1 MITKKQLDTIEKFA
15 DKLWAKVGLDVEFT
29 RHFLD
34 RVNDARNKKQITG
47 GEIQRLFRQSYKKH
61 GKKIANLGKGAEAVI
76 KDMQTDVNMPFVLQL
91 DKNGELDLVAKTVM
105 RKKDFKTSNKT
116 FAVEEVGFKKYVE
129 ILEATKAGKNVH
141 MTHIEDRVIYGG
153 VKGAREAILALRSL
167 RDMLA
172 GNSKTSTN
180 VTVKWDGA
188 PAVFAGIDPSDG
200 KFFVA
205 KKGIFNK
212 NPKVYKSEADVRAD
226 TSGDLADK
234 LTIAFNELKDL
245 GIKGV
250 IQGDIMFTKGD
261 VQKETID
268 GESYFT
274 FQPNTIVY
282 AVPVN
287 STLGK
292 TISKANLGV
301 VWHTTY
307 SGKDFESMSAKFG
320 VNLSGLKKKKTIWY
334 QDADYKDVSGTATFN
349 AKDTAEVTA
358 ALSKAGK
365 IFSKIQSTTLKELE
379 NNTEL
384 SARIETFNNT
394 LVRRGERIGNTTKH
408 VSNMLKY
415 FDDKFEKEK
424 SKRSSDR
431 GKAAID
437 AKKKELLKF
446 FSTSNKKNLILMFD
460 LMNAI
465 VDAKLIIIN
474 KLDRVK
480 QIDTFVRT
488 KNGFKVTGSEG
499 FVAIDKSKG
508 GAVKLV
514 DRLEFSMNNFSSDV
528 IKGWEK

>member
-1 MITKKQLDTIEKFA
+1 
-15 DKLWAKVGLDVEFT
+15 
-29 RHFLD
+29 
-34 RVNDARNKKQITG
+34 VN
-47 GEIQRLFRQSYKKH
+47 S
-61 GKKIANLGKGAEAVI
+61 
-76 KDMQTDVNMPFVLQL
+76 
-91 DKNGELDLVAKTVM
+91 
-105 RKKDFKTSNKT
+105 FKTYLS
-116 FAVEEVGFKKYVE
+116 
-129 ILEATKAGKNVH
+129 EATSGKNTH
-141 MTHIEDRVIYGG
+141 MTHIEDRVIYAG
-153 VKGAREAILALRSL
+153 VKGAREAIFALRSL

-172 GNSKTSTN
+172 GNSKTATN

-234 LTIAFNELKDL
+234 LSIAFNELKDL

-261 VQKETID
+261 VAKESID
-268 GESYFT
+268 GDAFYT

-287 STLGK
+287 SELGK

-307 SGKDFESMSAKFG
+307 TGKDFESMKASFG
-320 VNLSGLKKKKTIWY
+320 VKLGSLKKKKSVWY
-334 QDADYKDVSGTATFN
+334 QDAEYQDMSGTVTFSD
-349 AKDTAEVTA
+349 KDTKEVTE

-365 IFSKIQSTTLKELE
+365 IFQKIAGTTLRELE
-379 NNTEL
+379 KNADL
-384 SARIETFNNT
+384 AGKIETFNNT
-394 LVRRGERIGNTTKH
+394 LVRKGQRITNTTKH
-408 VSNMLKY
+408 VSAMLKY
-415 FDDKFEKEK
+415 FDDKFAKEK
-424 SKRSSDR
+424 DKRSSVR
-431 GKAAID
+431 GKDVVD

-446 FSTSNKKNLILMFD
+446 FSPSNKKNLILMFD

-465 VDAKLIIIN
+465 VAAKLIIIN

>member
-1 MITKKQLDTIEKFA
+1 MITKKNLDAIERFA

-61 GKKIANLGKGAEAVI
+61 GKKIANLGKGAEAVM

-116 FAVEEVGFKKYVE
+116 FAVEDGFKKYVE

-153 VKGAREAILALRSL
+153 VKGAREAIFALRSL

-200 KFFVA
+200 QFFVA

-234 LTIAFNELKDL
+234 LSIAFNELKDL

-261 VQKETID
+261 VEKESID
-268 GESYFT
+268 GEAYYT

-282 AVPVN
+282 AVPVK
-287 STLGK
+287 SELGK

-307 SGKDFESMSAKFG
+307 TGKDFESMKASFG
-320 VNLSGLKKKKTIWY
+320 VKLGGLKKKPSVWY
-334 QDADYKDVSGTATFN
+334 QDAEYRDMSGTATFSD
-349 AKDTAEVTA
+349 KDTKEVTS
-358 ALSKAGK
+358 ALSRAGK
-365 IFSKIQSTTLKELE
+365 IFQKIQGTTLRELE
-379 NNTEL
+379 KNTEL

-394 LVRRGERIGNTTKH
+394 LVRRGEKITNTTKH
-408 VSNMLKY
+408 VSDMLKY
-415 FDDKFEKEK
+415 FDEKFEKEK
-424 SKRSSDR
+424 GKRSSAK

-446 FSTSNKKNLILMFD
+446 FSPSNKKNLVLMFD

-465 VDAKLIIIN
+465 VEAKLIIIN

>member
-1 MITKKQLDTIEKFA
+1 MITKKNLDAIERFA

-61 GKKIANLGKGAEAVI
+61 GKKIANLGKGAEAVM

-116 FAVEEVGFKKYVE
+116 FAVEDGFKKYVE

-153 VKGAREAILALRSL
+153 VKGAREAIFALRSL

-200 KFFVA
+200 QFFVA

-226 TSGDLADK
+226 SSGDLADK
-234 LTIAFNELKDL
+234 LSIAFNELKDL

-261 VQKETID
+261 VEKESID
-268 GESYFT
+268 GEAYYT

-282 AVPVN
+282 AVPVK
-287 STLGK
+287 SELGK

-307 SGKDFESMSAKFG
+307 TGKDFESMKASFG
-320 VNLSGLKKKKTIWY
+320 VKLGGLKKKPSVWY
-334 QDADYKDVSGTATFN
+334 QDAEYRDMSGTATFSD
-349 AKDTAEVTA
+349 KDTKEVTS
-358 ALSKAGK
+358 ALSRAGK
-365 IFSKIQSTTLKELE
+365 IFQKIQGTTLRELE
-379 NNTEL
+379 KNTEL

-394 LVRRGERIGNTTKH
+394 LVRRGEKITNTTKH
-408 VSNMLKY
+408 VSDMLKY
-415 FDDKFEKEK
+415 FDEKFEKEK
-424 SKRSSDR
+424 GKRSSAK

-446 FSTSNKKNLILMFD
+446 FSPSNKKNLVLMFD

-465 VDAKLIIIN
+465 VEAKLIIIN